1 MKDHQPSPTIEDYL
15 WIIFVLER
23 DGKTV
28 IGAKLAELMK
38 VSAPTVTVTLK
49 RMLRDKWIKI
59 NNKKQVK
66 LTSLGKEAARSVI
79 RRHMLTEWML
89 SRNFDVPWSQ
99 LHAEAH
105 KIEHTISNDVADRLQ
120 TRLDDP
126 KLCPHGNPLPGHESI
141 VENWVPLT
149 GVPEGDKAII
159 RRIHEVAEQNPEFLS
174 FLEENDILPGTHITV
189 EEILDFNETL
199 SIRVD
204 NKIVSLGL
212 KAAEKVFVELS
223 TQ

>member
-1 MKDHQPSPTIEDYL
+1 LKDHQPSPTIEDYL

-23 DGKTV
+23 DGETV
-28 IGAKLAELMK
+28 IGAKLAELLE

-49 RMLRDKWIKI
+49 RMLRDKWITI

-89 SRNFDVPWSQ
+89 ARNFDVPWSQ

-126 KLCPHGNPLPGHESI
+126 KLCPHGNPLPGHENI
-141 VENWVPLT
+141 AENWVPLIA
-149 GVPEGDKAII
+149 VPEGNKVII
-159 RRIHEVAEQNPEFLS
+159 RRIHEIAEQNPEFLS
-174 FLEENDILPGTHITV
+174 FLEKNDILPGTCITV
-189 EEILDFNETL
+189 KEMLDFNETL

-212 KAAEKVFVELS
+212 KTAEKIFVEFS
-223 TQ
+223 TE